1 MPDFKYLLKR
11 EGSEYTSR
19 CDYGGALNIPGF
31 RVCQVYAYAGVAQG
45 TEYS

>member
-19 CDYGGALNIPGF
+19 CDYGGALIPGF